1 MLIQLLS
8 DLHLEVDPTFAPTPA
23 PNADVLV
30 LAGDIGGQGR
40 GDGKGSKLG
49 RDDPYGL
56 RRFSP
61 RLGHWPTPVL
71 YVPGNHEYDGADLD
85 ATRIALMAECAR
97 LGITWLDREV
107 VMMSGVSSG
116 DNEAVRFV
124 GATLWTDFEVLSQW
138 PDHMPG
144 AMTRNMK
151 MREVCFRAAT
161 YHLKAAA
168 TTRFGVPFDANA
180 VADLSREHQTWLR
193 TNLATPF
200 DGKTVVITHFAPSLK
215 SADPRFGITPGTAGF
230 CSHLDDLVA
239 HADIWMHGHLHCR
252 SDYLLNGCRIVSNP
266 LGYAKKGEQIG
277 FDGELLI
284 EVR

>member
-56 RRFSP
+56 QRFSP
-61 RLGHWPTPVL
+61 KLGHWPTPVL
-71 YVPGNHEYDGADLD
+71 YVPGNHEYDGADVD
-85 ATRIALMAECAR
+85 TTRIALIEECAR

-107 VMMSGVSSG
+107 VVIDGVRFG
-116 DNEAVRFV
+116 VDEAVRFV

-168 TTRFGVPFDANA
+168 TARFGAPFDASA
-180 VADLSREHQTWLR
+180 VADLSREHQAWLR
-193 TNLATPF
+193 TVLATPF

-230 CSHLDDLVA
+230 CSYLDDVVA
-239 HADIWMHGHLHCR
+239 HADVWMHGHLHCR
-252 SDYLLNGCRIVSNP
+252 SDYLLNGCRVVSNP
-266 LGYAKKGEQIG
+266 LGYAKKGEQVG
-277 FDGELLI
+277 FDGECVVEI
-284 EVR
+284 D

>member
-1 MLIQLLS
+1 MRIQLLS

-23 PNADVLV
+23 HNADVLV

-49 RDDPYGL
+49 LDDPYGL
-56 RRFSP
+56 LRFSP
-61 RLGHWPTPVL
+61 QLANWPTPVL
-71 YVPGNHEYDGADLD
+71 YVPGNHEYDGADVD
-85 ATRIALMAECAR
+85 TTRIALIEECAR

-107 VMMSGVSSG
+107 VMMDS
-116 DNEAVRFV
+116 VRFI

-138 PDHMPG
+138 PDRMPG

-161 YHLKAAA
+161 YHLKVAA
-168 TTRFGVPFDANA
+168 TTRFGAPFDANA
-180 VADLSREHQTWLR
+180 VANLSREYQTWLR
-193 TNLATPF
+193 TNLETPF

-230 CSHLDDLVA
+230 CSHLDDLVE
-239 HADIWMHGHLHCR
+239 HADVWMHGHLHCR
-252 SDYLLNGCRIVSNP
+252 SDYLLNGCRVVSNP
-266 LGYAKKGEQIG
+266 LGYAKKGEQVG
-277 FDGELLI
+277 FNGKRVI
-284 EVR
+284 EVG